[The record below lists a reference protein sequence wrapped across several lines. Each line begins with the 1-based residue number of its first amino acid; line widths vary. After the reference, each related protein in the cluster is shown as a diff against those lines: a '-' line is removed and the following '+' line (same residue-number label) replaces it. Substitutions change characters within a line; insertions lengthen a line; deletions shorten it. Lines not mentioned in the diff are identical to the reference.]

1 MWWKWTA
8 RGKVV
13 AGRGEKAAQL
23 RGSAMAVYKRGDV
36 WWFKFMFRGIVIRES
51 AHTKSRTKAMTSERV
66 RRNELEAGLS
76 PFKAKEILLFSTAAK
91 GYLTGKEAHW
101 QPKTYQAES
110 YSVGNLVP
118 YFGRKLLT
126 DISAD
131 SIARYQ
137 AKRLKDGVSPRTV
150 NMEIG
155 SLRAILRKHRLWAD
169 LQPDVTMLKERT
181 SAGRALSKDEE
192 SKLLAA
198 ARDSRSRSLYVA
210 ILVSLRTG
218 LRNKELRMLRWSMVD
233 LMDGFV
239 TVGVSKTSGGEGRQV
254 ALSPMALATLTEWRR
269 NFPGARPEHF
279 VFPTE
284 HVGLDGEAGYLT
296 GAGTSAGVDPTTPM
310 GSWKT
315 AFAGAV
321 RKSGV
326 QCRWHDL
333 RHTWASDMAENGV
346 PEQTMLSMA
355 GWMSRKMLERYS
367 HTRQAAKKIAVA
379 GLDHRGVGTNLGTA
393 ESGNEEERPATLLE

>member
-1 MWWKWTA
+1 
-8 RGKVV
+8 
-13 AGRGEKAAQL
+13 
-23 RGSAMAVYKRGDV
+23 MALYRRNEV
-36 WWFKFMFRGIVIRES
+36 WWFKFVFRGIPIRES
-51 AHTKSRTKAMTSERV
+51 AHTKSRTKALTAERN
-66 RRNELEAGLS
+66 RRNELDAGVS
-76 PFKAKEILLFSTAAK
+76 PFKAKEALLFSAAAK
-91 GYLTGKEAHW
+91 TYLQGKEAHW
-101 QPKTYQAES
+101 QPKTRQAEG

-137 AKRLKDGVSPRTV
+137 AKRLKDGVSPRTI
-150 NMEIG
+150 NMEVG
-155 SLRAILRKHRLWAD
+155 SLRAILRKHRLWAN
-169 LQPDVTMLKERT
+169 LQADVTMLKERA

-192 SKLLAA
+192 AKLLAA
-198 ARDSRSRSLYVA
+198 ARESRSRSLYVA

-218 LRNKELRMLRWSMVD
+218 LRNNELRMLRWSMVD
-233 LMDGFV
+233 LMDGFL
-239 TVGVSKTSGGEGRQV
+239 TVGLSKTTGGEGRQV
-254 ALSPMALATLTEWRR
+254 ALSPVAWATLREWRS
-269 NFPGARPEHF
+269 NFPGALPGHF

-296 GAGTSAGVDPTTPM
+296 GAGTSAAVDPTTPM

-315 AFAGAV
+315 AFAGAI
-321 RKSGV
+321 RRSGV

-333 RHTWASDMAENGV
+333 RHTWASSMAENGV

-367 HTRQAAKKIAVA
+367 HTRQAAKKLAVA
-379 GLDHRGVGTNLGTA
+379 GLDRVGVGTNVGTA
-393 ESGNEEERPATLLE
+393 ADAEEEESDLSLLE